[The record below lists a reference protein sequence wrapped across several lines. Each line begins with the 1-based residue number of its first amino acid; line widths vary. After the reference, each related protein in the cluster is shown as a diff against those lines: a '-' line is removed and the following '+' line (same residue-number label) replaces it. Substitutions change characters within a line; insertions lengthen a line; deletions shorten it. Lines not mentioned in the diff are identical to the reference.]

1 VADPDRMVFRTAPRH
16 PDFRCNEV
24 LGPQAPQLNGKFEHS
39 RRTDKDAF
47 YQSFTGNPDTS
58 FLLTY
63 DGRVGYDEPSNVV
76 RMTRV
81 DGTPLDLL
89 VWSECEAAVGN
100 DRAGLGLPGVQFEP
114 PFNRA
119 PLRVGQ

>member
-1 VADPDRMVFRTAPRH
+1 MVFRTAPRH
-16 PDFRCNEV
+16 PDFRCNGV
-24 LGPQAPQLNGKFEHS
+24 LGPQPPHLNGKFERS
-39 RRTDKDAF
+39 GRTDKDKLS
-47 YQSFTGNPDTS
+47 QLFTGNPDTS